1 MRRLCLF
8 AATLLPT
15 AALAQPASPP
25 PPPAQPTAPPTDAEC
40 FLIAAIGSQQLT
52 SGPNRPP
59 EAQQMEPV
67 LRGTANYFAGRLST
81 QFSADQLRQAL
92 AAAGPAVRR
101 PDLGRLVISCT
112 TAFQNFMR
120 AVAERAPD

>member
-1 MRRLCLF
+1 MRFSCFF
-8 AATLLPT
+8 AAAALMPT
-15 AALAQPASPP
+15 AALAQPASP

-81 QFSADQLRQAL
+81 QFSAEQLRQAL

-101 PDLGRLVISCT
+101 PDLGRLVVSCT